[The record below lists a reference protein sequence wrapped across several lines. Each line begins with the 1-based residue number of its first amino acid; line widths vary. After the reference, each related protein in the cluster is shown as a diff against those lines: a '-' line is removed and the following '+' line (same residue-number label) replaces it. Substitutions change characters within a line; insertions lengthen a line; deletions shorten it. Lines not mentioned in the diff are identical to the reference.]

1 MGVYVACQ
9 MAFLVTAEFN
19 QSHLGMCIM
28 KMNQISKLAA
38 AVALAAASMSAS
50 AMIIDFK
57 SSDWS
62 GANAQGSFSFGGVTL
77 TACLTST
84 LPGCS
89 QTLGYPR
96 LSWSSGSGIGIKSTV
111 ADPNADEVGRLILT
125 EVLKVTFDDPTAV
138 WGFTLKKFRTG
149 EAVTGDEK
157 FSVSTDNVTYTSF
170 TANGTDP
177 FAASYYAPGVS
188 TLYFKPVARGSEA
201 SLDTLHVPVPAT
213 LPLIGLGLAAFAG
226 LSRRRQLV

>member
-1 MGVYVACQ
+1 MKVVA
-9 MAFLVTAEFN
+9 F
-19 QSHLGMCIM
+19 
-28 KMNQISKLAA
+28 SKLAA

-57 SSDWS
+57 SNDWS

-89 QTLGYPR
+89 QAFGYPR
-96 LSWSSGSGIGIKSTV
+96 LSWSSASGIGIRST
-111 ADPNADEVGRLILT
+111 ALDPNADEVGRLALT
-125 EVLKVTFDDPTAV
+125 EVLKVEFDDPTDV

-157 FSVSTDNVTYTSF
+157 FSVSTDNVNYTPF

-177 FAASYYAPGVS
+177 FAAPYYAPGVS
-188 TLYFKPVARGSEA
+188 ELYFKPVARGSEA
-201 SLDTLHVPVPAT
+201 SLDTMQVPLPAT
-213 LPLIGLGLAAFAG
+213 LPLIGLGLAAFAV
-226 LSRRRQLV
+226 LSRRRQSV